1 MADLPARRGHYIGER
16 KVSLHMLGTAHG
28 AVLEGMDATVVLV
41 EADVTAG
48 IPQFQIVGLPD
59 SAVSESKLRI
69 RSAIRNAGL
78 QFPSQRITVNLSPAS
93 VRKRGPGLDLAIA
106 VAILR
111 ASGQLPGDT
120 ERPGRGTKP
129 VIVGFCAELG
139 LSGQLVPIGALVN
152 LALAL
157 RQHGR
162 VEMCISTGQVS
173 RCVALPNVQYYPFD
187 SLASVVQALSVKS
200 SWPAPVHLAT
210 DPFSPTGEGAQGNVD
225 MSEVEGMAEVK
236 RALTIAASG
245 GLHALLVGP
254 PGCGKTML
262 AERVSTI
269 LPQLDDESALEVYAI
284 HQAAQLATP
293 PSRTPPLRNPHH
305 SVTAAGLIGGG
316 YPPLPGEA
324 TLAHHGVLLLDEM
337 AEFDR
342 TALNTLREPLVNR
355 HVRLARSG
363 KTMTLPAD
371 FLLLGTM
378 NPCPCGARG
387 FGECRCAEREVERYW
402 SRLSGP
408 LLDRIDLVIVVSPT
422 TPSFARKVE
431 ETSASMR
438 MRVSAARALLST
450 ASGNRSQTGHS
461 FHPEPL
467 SISDRPLQLLTESA
481 RQLRLSQRASASVR
495 RIASAIAALDGRTHV
510 LAADVQEALGLRAVP
525 VSSSSH
531 SW

>member
-1 MADLPARRGHYIGER
+1 
-16 KVSLHMLGTAHG
+16 MLGTAHG

-106 VAILR
+106 IAILR
-111 ASGQLPGDT
+111 ASGQLPADL
-120 ERPGRGTKP
+120 EQRKHGTTP
-129 VIVGFCAELG
+129 VILGFCAELS

-162 VEMCISTGQVS
+162 VEMCVSTSQVN
-173 RCVALPNVQYYPFD
+173 RCVALPNVEYYPFD
-187 SLASVVQALSVKS
+187 SLRSVVQALSAKS
-200 SWPAPVHLAT
+200 SWPVPVHFAT
-210 DPFSPTGEGAQGNVD
+210 DPFSPSSEEATINVD
-225 MSEVEGMAEVK
+225 MAEVEGMAEVK
-236 RALTIAASG
+236 RALSIAAAG

-262 AERVSTI
+262 AERMTTI
-269 LPQLDDESALEVYAI
+269 LPELDDESALEVYAI
-284 HQAAQLATP
+284 HQAAQMPTP
-293 PSRTPPLRNPHH
+293 PSRTPPLRSPHH

-342 TALNTLREPLVNR
+342 TALNTLREPLVNH
-355 HVRLARSG
+355 HVRLARAG

-387 FGECRCAEREVERYW
+387 FGECRCAEREVARYW

-408 LLDRIDLVIVVSPT
+408 LLDRIDLLVVVSPT
-422 TPSFARKVE
+422 APSLTRKSE
-431 ETSASMR
+431 ESSASMR
-438 MRVSAARALLST
+438 KRVSDARALLST
-450 ASGNRSQTGHS
+450 GGGKRPQTRPS

-467 SISDRPLQLLTESA
+467 LISDRPLQLLTESA

-510 LAADVQEALGLRAVP
+510 MTADVQEALGLRAVP
-525 VSSSSH
+525 LPSSSH